1 MTPQSRGVK
10 TVLCERE
17 LTIVGH
23 YRHDSDVHGRRRSQP
38 WQSDPC
44 CSQSKIDAQEDN
56 GYYSMTVVPQSSVTC
71 VPCRNFS

>member
-1 MTPQSRGVK
+1 MTPQSRGVE

-23 YRHDSDVHGRRRSQP
+23 YRHDSDFHGRRRFQP

-44 CSQSKIDAQEDN
+44 CSQSKIDAQEDT
-56 GYYSMTVVPQSSVTC
+56 SIIA
-71 VPCRNFS
+71 

>member
-17 LTIVGH
+17 LKIVGH
-23 YRHDSDVHGRRRSQP
+23 YRHDSDVHGRRHSQP

-44 CSQSKIDAQEDN
+44 CSQSKIDAQKTI
-56 GYYSMTVVPQSSVTC
+56 GIIA
-71 VPCRNFS
+71 